1 MKWILLAILV
11 AATVA
16 ADLLQSREMKT
27 AAAENEDMDGNW
39 RILRLIATRRYL
51 VMAILSMAISF
62 FAFLALVQIEPISFV
77 IPASSA
83 SFVIEIILARFVLK
97 ERLTTRRALGALLV
111 SGGIILV
118 AR

>member
-1 MKWILLAILV
+1 MKWILLAIMV
-11 AATVA
+11 ATTVA

-27 AAAENEDMDGNW
+27 AVSENEDLDGNW
-39 RILRLIATRRYL
+39 RILRLIGTRRYL
-51 VMAILSMAISF
+51 ALAILSMALSF

-77 IPASSA
+77 VPASSA
-83 SFVIEIILARFVLK
+83 SFVIEIILARFILK
-97 ERLTTRRALGALLV
+97 ERLTTRRALGVLLV